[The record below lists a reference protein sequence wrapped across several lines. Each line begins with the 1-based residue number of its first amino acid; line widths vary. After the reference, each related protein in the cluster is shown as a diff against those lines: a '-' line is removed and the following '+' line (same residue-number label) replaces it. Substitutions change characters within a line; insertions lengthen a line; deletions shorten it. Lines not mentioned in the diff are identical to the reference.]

1 MPNNIDVKSRL
12 LAVPESP
19 NQQVA
24 QAAAAIEAAW
34 RDGIAMQT
42 VELLL
47 PLIGA
52 TDLDDWPGGIRQQYK
67 AASPLVSS
75 IVQSLK
81 RVQGLTGTVASEVW
95 DDGDAVGSWVGPNL
109 GVVLFPTADVMEKPG
124 TACSRG
130 ASTASFFADTVNA
143 ARKAHTR
150 PEHCIKLERPQS
162 CAGPRVL
169 GLQPLRALAGRP
181 SASLTIIINPQWSL
195 SGALINDFGFGLGR
209 RDKEQFVAGF
219 QPSYALKTQRIYG
232 DSIRIFKA
240 HPGPWQIN
248 LIDKRGKSELLGTSD
263 TQPTYKEVEAALK
276 ARPSS
281 AMNKSWVTRLQD
293 EFKWNQ
299 DSLQNK

>member
-1 MPNNIDVKSRL
+1 MPPLHRSRL

-34 RDGIAMQT
+34 RDGIQMQT

-67 AASPLVSS
+67 AASPLVNS

-81 RVQGLTGTVASEVW
+81 RVPGLTGTVASEVW
-95 DDGDAVGSWVGPNL
+95 DEGDAVGSWIGPAL
-109 GVVLFPTADVMEKPG
+109 GVVLFPTADVMEK
-124 TACSRG
+124 
-130 ASTASFFADTVNA
+130 
-143 ARKAHTR
+143 
-150 PEHCIKLERPQS
+150 
-162 CAGPRVL
+162 
-169 GLQPLRALAGRP
+169 LRALAGRP